1 MELLEQMIIFVARGS
16 EFIEEKREKG
26 TQKPITTTEV
36 IIKKPKSKRQFDED
50 IDALSVFYPMT
61 EGSTIEIQLHD
72 LLVICP
78 RERERVDAYRG
89 LVSEL
94 AKKGITLI
102 IKSRKTK

>member
-1 MELLEQMIIFVARGS
+1 MELLEQMIEFVAQGS
-16 EFIEEKREKG
+16 EFIEEKKENG
-26 TQKPITTTEV
+26 TQKPTTTEV
-36 IIKKPKSKRQFDED
+36 IIKKPKSKRQFDEE
-50 IDALSVFYPMT
+50 IDALSVFYPIT